1 MPHFSKKMQTKN
13 RKVAFYTLGC
23 KLNFS
28 ETSTL
33 ARQFLDGGYEKVSH
47 HSTADIYV
55 INTCSV
61 TEHADKKCRQ
71 AIRKFVK
78 QSPGAIIAVTGCY
91 AQLKPEEVAN
101 IDGVKLVV
109 GAAEKGDLYQKVEE
123 IMLHNHASAEVHS
136 CEIKTVDNFFK
147 AYSLGDR
154 TRSFLKVQDGCDY
167 KCTYCTIPLARG
179 KSRNIPIEELVKQA
193 NEIAANGVKEVILTG
208 VNIGDFGKTTGE
220 TFVDLI
226 KALDEVQGI
235 ERYRISSI
243 EPNLLT
249 DEVIEFCAQS
259 SKFLPHFH
267 IPLQAGTNKILG
279 LMRRRYRREIFENRL
294 QKVRSVIE
302 SPFFG
307 IDVIVGF
314 PGETEEDFQDTYNFL
329 ERLAPSFLH
338 IFPYSERPNT
348 PTVFM
353 EGKVKDSEITHR
365 AHKLGQLCETLH
377 QNFYK
382 KNIGNEGLVLFESTN
397 RNGKMFGFS
406 ERYIKVEVP
415 YDKKLINQIAR
426 VKYISIAPDGN
437 MIGELA

>member
-1 MPHFSKKMQTKN
+1 MQTKN

>member
-1 MPHFSKKMQTKN
+1 MQKESK
-13 RKVAFYTLGC
+13 KVAFYTLGC

-33 ARQFLDGGYEKVSH
+33 ARQFQEGGYQKVSH
-47 HSTADIYV
+47 HEAADIYV

-78 QSPGAIIAVTGCY
+78 QSPGAVIAVTGCY

-101 IDGVKLVV
+101 IDGVKLVL
-109 GAAEKGDLYQKVEE
+109 GAAQKGELYNKVVELVEE
-123 IMLHNHASAEVHS
+123 HHSTPEVHS
-136 CEIKTVDNFFK
+136 CEISRVDNFFK
-147 AYSLGDR
+147 AYSMGDR

-167 KCTYCTIPLARG
+167 RCSYCTIPLARG
-179 KSRNIPIEELVKQA
+179 KSRNIPVAELIDQA
-193 NEIAANGVKEVILTG
+193 KEIAASGIKEVVLTG
-208 VNIGDFGKTTGE
+208 VNIGDFGKSTGE
-220 TFVDLI
+220 KFIDLVRQ
-226 KALDEVQGI
+226 LDAVEGI

-259 SKFLPHFH
+259 TKFLPHFH
-267 IPLQAGTNKILG
+267 IPLQSGTNKILG
-279 LMRRRYRREIFENRL
+279 LMRRRYRREVFEGRL
-294 QKVRSVIE
+294 EKVRSVIPN
-302 SPFFG
+302 PFFG

-314 PGETEEDFQDTYNFL
+314 PGETEEDFQDTYQFL
-329 ERLAPSFLH
+329 ERLEPAFLH
-338 IFPYSERPNT
+338 VFPYSERANT

-353 EGKVKDSEITHR
+353 EGKVKDSDITDR
-365 AHKLGQLCETLH
+365 AHRLGLLCEQLH
-377 QNFYK
+377 RKYYEK
-382 KNIGNEGLVLFESTN
+382 CVGSEGLVLFESTK

-415 YDKKLINQIAR
+415 YNKALINQLAR
-426 VKYISIAPDGN
+426 VRYVSISEEGH
-437 MIGELA
+437 MIGELL